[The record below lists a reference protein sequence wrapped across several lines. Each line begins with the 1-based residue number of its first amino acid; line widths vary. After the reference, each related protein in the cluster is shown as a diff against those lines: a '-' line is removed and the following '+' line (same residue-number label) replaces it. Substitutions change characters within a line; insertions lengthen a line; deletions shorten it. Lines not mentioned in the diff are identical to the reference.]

1 MQNLSLAPA
10 FGAVGALARPPF
22 VSFSRIR
29 TAEQT
34 VLQVCN
40 ALNRRLLGT
49 DVEPEWLSPANTLD
63 LSQTELL
70 GARHADYW
78 PVETATS
85 RISVSVSRG
94 VSDGYLV
101 HVDVIVVNRTI
112 GPARREVI
120 ELLRAKTFGRD
131 HAQAV
136 ARAITRMLDV
146 N

>member
-10 FGAVGALARPPF
+10 FGAVGALARLPF

-49 DVEPEWLSPANTLD
+49 DVEPEWLRPANMLD
-63 LSQTELL
+63 ASQTELL

-78 PVETATS
+78 PVETASS

-94 VSDGYLV
+94 VSEGYLV
-101 HVDVIVVNRTI
+101 HVDAIVVNRTVD
-112 GPARREVI
+112 PVRREVI
-120 ELLRAKTFGRD
+120 ELLRAKTYCQD